1 MKQVTLY
8 WDDGIRLVLYKN
20 NLGVWR
26 ILNCKG
32 WVNSI
37 HQDWTGDEF
46 HKSLTVNNFK
56 EK

>member
-8 WDDGIRLVLYKN
+8 WDDGIKLVWYKN

-26 ILNCKG
+26 IHNSKG
-32 WVNSI
+32 WVNAK